1 MKWTFLI
8 LAGLFVGTAHA
19 YIPPTRMIIER
30 TADNAGSGSYT
41 IEQEVQ
47 FSNGTDLLTVRETW
61 EVDRDRAMKVTVSG
75 VRDLKDR
82 VRAQILY
89 AGGQKWSLSPGG
101 KRESSRIPADFTE
114 RLFHWRDLNTAAA
127 QLTAMRLVSPQALQ
141 KKTLPRKS
149 EDIRH
154 TPEEGVRL
162 ARTGGVIAW
171 AFGNPSSPTSEQRE
185 PGLWIEQ
192 DQFVIRKIRYP
203 SLAEMTAEQYSSYPR
218 GLQLPKV
225 RTLQWGA
232 QTVTIRL
239 LSVNGRGP
247 AALSTG
253 ALEITPRWDG
263 LTGQPAQKTVE
274 EFYSRFR

>member
-1 MKWTFLI
+1 MQRIAFI
-8 LAGLFVGTAHA
+8 LTLLFVGAANA

-30 TADNAGSGSYT
+30 TAENGGSGSYT

-47 FSNGTDLLTVRETW
+47 FSNGPDVLALRETW
-61 EVDRDRAMKVTVSG
+61 EIDRGQAMKVTVSG
-75 VRDLKDR
+75 VRDLKDK

-89 AGGQKWSLSPGG
+89 AGGQKWDLSPSG
-101 KRESSRIPADFTE
+101 KRESARIPADFTE

-127 QLTAMRLVSPQALQ
+127 QLTAMRLIPASAFQ
-141 KKTLPRKS
+141 KKALPRKS

-154 TPEEGVRL
+154 TSEEGVRL
-162 ARTGGVIAW
+162 SRTGGAIAW

-192 DQFVIRKIRYP
+192 DQFLIRKIRFP
-203 SLAEMTAEQYSSYPR
+203 SLAEMTADQYASYAR

-225 RTLQWGA
+225 RTIQWGA
-232 QTVTIRL
+232 NTVTVRL
-239 LSVNGRGP
+239 LSVNGKGP
-247 AALSTG
+247 TTLSTS

-263 LTGQPAQKTVE
+263 LAGQPAQKTVE